1 MKTILFFQRKKLPK
15 GDEQKEGE
23 KKRRRYFFQR
33 KKLKVP
39 KGTVVVIS
47 SFVFFSVLFPFFLP
61 KVIPSAFARVS
72 SFGFFLPEE
81 ENKRKKPK
89 AILWFFSFLFP
100 QRGKLLFF
108 SSFGRNR
115 GKRTRGYSPMG
126 KSSFISSFG
135 FFLLISSYGRKKPEE
150 ENKRKSPLRGVKLQE
165 IKRKK
170 REEKVPKGTVV
181 VVIS

>member
-81 ENKRKKPK
+81 ENKRKKRYC
-89 AILWFFSFLFP
+89 
-100 QRGKLLFF
+100 QRQ
-108 SSFGRNR
+108 
-115 GKRTRGYSPMG
+115 Y
-126 KSSFISSFG
+126 FG
-135 FFLLISSYGRKKPEE
+135 FFLFYS
-150 ENKRKSPLRGVKLQE
+150 
-165 IKRKK
+165 
-170 REEKVPKGTVV
+170 PKGGNCFFFLPLEETEANEPEAIPLWGKVALFLPLV
-181 VVIS
+181 FFF